1 MMVKRV
7 WVNKGQSDAHLAV
20 NMRVRVYP
28 GTAAESRGV
37 VVEDFGELAGYA
49 VEIGGHRIA
58 DPARRWA
65 VQLDTGTLVFVN
77 TDQLLAE

>member
-1 MMVKRV
+1 MVK
-7 WVNKGQSDAHLAV
+7 WGNKGETDAHLAV
-20 NMRVRVYP
+20 NMRVRVYA
-28 GTAAESRGV
+28 GTDAECRGV
-37 VVEDFGELAGYA
+37 IVEDFGELAGHA

-77 TDQLLAE
+77 TDHLVPA